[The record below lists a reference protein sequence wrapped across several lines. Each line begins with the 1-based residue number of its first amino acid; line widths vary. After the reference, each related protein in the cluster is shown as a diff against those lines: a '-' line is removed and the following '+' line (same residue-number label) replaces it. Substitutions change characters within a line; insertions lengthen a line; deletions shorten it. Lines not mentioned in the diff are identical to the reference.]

1 MKNENNIYKKKEKV
15 ELTNKVDF
23 FNYHKPLFRIISLVL
38 GNVFFECQLKDL
50 LLTTG
55 YFETER
61 EFIEFLNASKCY
73 GLLKTQDDKDK
84 IGTHDIYI
92 AKDYV
97 VQNVTKSNKS
107 QYKYSINDAKTS
119 YYKMY
124 YILDLVKSR
133 ANHNHSIDELEK
145 ILVNY
150 TTLGIGKTQYLKL
163 YKKLKNKNML
173 NVNGELMLE
182 DLQAYEDYKLLNLR
196 MKSKNKRVL
205 EAVESLLNDETFM
218 YKLNSTYDRISGNQ
232 NFWDYNLGK
241 ICDNKSYFM
250 FFNTAN
256 SFGYKLQA
264 PGTID
269 LVKFDTVGNFGNAE
283 LGDYVTKVM
292 ESIKHNVKEEYRNI
306 NMYIYFPDEDVK
318 DRVFGNCVNHKIGRH
333 GIKNLD
339 SNLTARIKETS
350 RRIYQCKLISF
361 DFPRIDFNN
370 YTVSYK
376 IYYSSKNQNP
386 DDFYTLTIYFKNANF
401 ENDIYSKEDLEKK
414 QIELEKKRNERKID
428 EIINDSD
435 LLALMLERLKER
447 KS

>member
-1 MKNENNIYKKKEKV
+1 
-15 ELTNKVDF
+15 
-23 FNYHKPLFRIISLVL
+23 
-38 GNVFFECQLKDL
+38 
-50 LLTTG
+50 
-55 YFETER
+55 
-61 EFIEFLNASKCY
+61 
-73 GLLKTQDDKDK
+73 
-84 IGTHDIYI
+84 
-92 AKDYV
+92 
-97 VQNVTKSNKS
+97 
-107 QYKYSINDAKTS
+107 
-119 YYKMY
+119 
-124 YILDLVKSR
+124 
-133 ANHNHSIDELEK
+133 
-145 ILVNY
+145 
-150 TTLGIGKTQYLKL
+150 
-163 YKKLKNKNML
+163 
-173 NVNGELMLE
+173 
-182 DLQAYEDYKLLNLR
+182 
-196 MKSKNKRVL
+196 
-205 EAVESLLNDETFM
+205 M

-256 SFGYKLQA
+256 NFGYKLQA

-269 LVKFDTVGNFGNAE
+269 LVKFDTVGNLGNAE
-283 LGDYVTKVM
+283 LGDYITKVM

-401 ENDIYSKEDLEKK
+401 ENDVYSKEDIEKK
-414 QIELEKKRNERKID
+414 QIELENKRNERKVD

-435 LLALMLERLKER
+435 LLALMLERLKEIR
-447 KS
+447 K